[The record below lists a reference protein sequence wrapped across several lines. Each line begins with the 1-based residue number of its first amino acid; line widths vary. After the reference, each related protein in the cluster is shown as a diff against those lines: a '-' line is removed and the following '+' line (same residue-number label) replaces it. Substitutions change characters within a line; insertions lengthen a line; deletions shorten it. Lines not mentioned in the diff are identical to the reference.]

1 MAKNKN
7 RKQAGPQD
15 RSSQATQAPHAA
27 HAQEQAQAQV
37 SAAEA
42 QPSPAAHAH
51 GSPAAVARK
60 QQKRF
65 GHN

>member
-7 RKQAGPQD
+7 RKQGSQQNRASIPERGAEETKSTAYESQTQ
-15 RSSQATQAPHAA
+15 SQSQAQ
-27 HAQEQAQAQV
+27 
-37 SAAEA
+37 
-42 QPSPAAHAH
+42 

-60 QQKRF
+60 HQRRF